1 MGGDRGEGE
10 RLNGFTPTKPLPSR
24 GRNHDFIEINIMRLS
39 EDRISHIS
47 HLVLDMLMQNRN
59 VDAIQ
64 AEERVLREIKRTITA
79 ELTFD
84 DEADNAARR
93 TILSLSRRIPEGSRE
108 WEVLYQK
115 YREEE
120 LRRRRKL

>member
-1 MGGDRGEGE
+1 M
-10 RLNGFTPTKPLPSR
+10 RLN
-24 GRNHDFIEINIMRLS
+24 

-64 AEERVLREIKRTITA
+64 PEERVLREIKRTITA

-84 DEADNAARR
+84 DEADSAARR
-93 TILSLSRRIPEGSRE
+93 TIQSLSRRVPEGSRE
-108 WEVLYQK
+108 WEILYQK